1 MPGVRLGVH
10 DFVSFS
16 IRGRLRA
23 RRTRST
29 AAATARPVR
38 KRAATNVM
46 GSSPFCFTAGTIG
59 LLRRELR
66 WKPSAKG
73 STTAYP
79 RLLIAYFEP
88 HGY

>member
-1 MPGVRLGVH
+1 
-10 DFVSFS
+10 
-16 IRGRLRA
+16 
-23 RRTRST
+23 
-29 AAATARPVR
+29 VR

>member
-16 IRGRLRA
+16 IRGRLRT

-29 AAATARPVR
+29 AAATASPVR

-46 GSSPFCFTAGTIG
+46 GSSPFRLPVGTIG
-59 LLRRELR
+59 LLGRELR
-66 WKPSAKG
+66 WKPLAKVSA
-73 STTAYP
+73 TARP
-79 RLLIAYFEP
+79 RLLTAHFEP